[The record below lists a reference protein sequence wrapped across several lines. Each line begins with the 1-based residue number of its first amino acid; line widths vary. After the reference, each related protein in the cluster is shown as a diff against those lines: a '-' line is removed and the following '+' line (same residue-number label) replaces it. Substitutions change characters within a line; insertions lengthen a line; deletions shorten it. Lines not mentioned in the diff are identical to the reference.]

1 MKKIITSVLILL
13 MLGVKVSK
21 ADEGMWLPLLL
32 QENYADMKKKG
43 LKLTAEQLYSANNS
57 SMKDAIVWFGGGCTG
72 EVISNQGLVLTNHH
86 CGYDAIAGK
95 STPQDNI
102 LDNGFWAKDKS
113 QEKPIEGLTVAFV
126 KSISD
131 VSAKVIEA
139 VKGMDEKTRAAK
151 LPSIYKKIVEEATA
165 GTGYE
170 ALVREMYK
178 GNAYYLFVLERFTD
192 IRLVGT
198 PPQNIGKFGG
208 ETDNWMWPRHT
219 GDFSMFRIYSNKE
232 GKPAKY
238 SADNVPFV
246 PKHSLPINLKG
257 IKSGDFSMI
266 MGFPG
271 RTNRYEFSKGVQII
285 TDKVDPTI
293 VALRDIRLNAWRAE
307 MNKDVDV
314 RLKLSSNF
322 ASIANYWKFFR
333 GEYEQLKKNKV
344 FEQKQAE
351 EKAFG
356 KWAADKDEYKNLL
369 ADVDK
374 NFDDYR
380 AISQQRTFLNE
391 GILAPTIS
399 SLVGLA
405 MAMEDAAAKGDEKQ
419 IAALQEQLKSAL
431 AEDYPY
437 SKAIVNA
444 DKRIFDSIL
453 LYYYNNAPKDQQA
466 PLMAEIIAK
475 YNNSNPAAAI
485 KAYTDEVF
493 ANSLFADIKMVE
505 AWIDNP
511 RVSILRND
519 IAYKHVKAFREHYI
533 NNYKSKVDAF
543 TEKSTALG
551 RSYIKGLMEM
561 QKGRKFYP
569 DANSSLRLTYGTV
582 KAYGKYQ
589 LITNLDE
596 VIAKN
601 IKYADHPDK
610 EFTIPERMK
619 ELHKAKDYGRYAL
632 KDGKLPVAFLT
643 DNDIT
648 GGNSGSPVIDGEGR
662 IIGLAFDGN
671 WEAMSGN
678 IHFDPANKRTICVD
692 IRYVLWL
699 IDKFGQAPHVVAEMN
714 IVQ

>member
-95 STPQDNI
+95 STRKDNI

-113 QEKPIEGLTVAFV
+113 EEKQIEGLTVAFV

-131 VSAKVIEA
+131 VSAKVMEE
-139 VKGMDEKTRAAK
+139 VKGMDEKTRTAK
-151 LPSIYKKIVEEATA
+151 LPSIYKKIVDEAIK

-170 ALVREMYK
+170 GLVREMYK
-178 GNAYYLFVLERFTD
+178 GNAYYLFILERFTD

-219 GDFSMFRIYSNKE
+219 GDFSMFRIYSSKD

-238 SADNVPFV
+238 SEENVPYT

-257 IKSGDFSMI
+257 IKSGDYAMI

-293 VALRDIRLNAWRAE
+293 VALRDIRLNAWNE
-307 MNKDVDV
+307 QMSKDVDT
-314 RLKLSSNF
+314 RLKLSSNK
-322 ASIANYWKFFR
+322 ASIANYWKFYR

-351 EKAFG
+351 EKAFA

-374 NFDDYR
+374 TFDAYR
-380 AISQQRTFLNE
+380 PISQQRTFLNE
-391 GILAPTIS
+391 AILAPTVS
-399 SLVGLA
+399 ALA
-405 MAMEDAAAKGDEKQ
+405 NLASAMEDAVSKGDEKQ
-419 IAALQEQLKSAL
+419 ITGLKEQVMGAM
-431 AEDYPY
+431 EDLPY
-437 SKAIVNA
+437 ESLVVKA

-453 LYYYNNAPKDQQA
+453 LYYYNNVPKDQQA
-466 PLMAEIIAK
+466 PLMGEIIAK
-475 YNNSNPAAAI
+475 YNAGNPAAAI
-485 KAYTDEVF
+485 KAYTDDVF
-493 ANSLFADIKMVE
+493 AHSIFADKKMVE
-505 AWIDNP
+505 GWVVNP
-511 RVSILRND
+511 RLSMLHND
-519 IAYKHVKAFREHYI
+519 IAYKHVKAFKDHYI

-543 TEKSTALG
+543 NESSLALG
-551 RSYIKGLMEM
+551 RLYIKGLMEM
-561 QKGRKFYP
+561 NKSRKFYP

-582 KAYGKYQ
+582 KPYGKFP

-601 IKYADHPDK
+601 IKYADQPEQ
-610 EFTIPERMK
+610 EFAIPERLK
-619 ELHKAKDYGRYAL
+619 ELHKAKDYGRYAM

-648 GGNSGSPVIDGEGR
+648 GGNSGSPVIDGEGQ

-699 IDKFGQAPHVVAEMN
+699 VDKFGQAPHIVAEMN